1 MTNCEEKARKK
12 RNRSEEGVAL
22 IVAIT
27 TVAILAV
34 MLADMHEKT
43 GTAFAVSTS
52 QRDALQA
59 EYMAKSALSLT
70 RLLIGKEPEI
80 RRFVDP
86 LYRAATGRPAPQLPV
101 WNFVDEILSPFCTP
115 EDQRDTLTQLG
126 IDFGDTT
133 GFEDLPGECHVVV
146 VSENGKINVND
157 PLFLDG
163 DMARNSVASQLFSL
177 TGGYLPESPYDALFT
192 RESET
197 GTVTTRIDLV
207 SAVIDWWDRDIQRT
221 DFDPGAGETRTGGA
235 GTEDDSVYQLRDDPY
250 RNKNAPFDSIQ
261 ELRLVRGFS
270 DDFWAT
276 FVEPIPN
283 DPESRILTIYASGL
297 VNVNEATPQVLLGR
311 VCAHA
316 PESTLCLDPLEALK
330 FTQILGTIRQIIP
343 IPLFTRPS
351 DFINF
356 VEGKG
361 SNKDLYGMLIGFLGP
376 ESELLFTPIEI
387 PAQQKTALARSLATS
402 AQIFTIQATGIV
414 GRSQIQIE
422 SVVNFHERWVPPPPN
437 TGRMSG
443 LGVFHY
449 YRVN

>member
-1 MTNCEEKARKK
+1 MIRHPHRPKRK
-12 RNRSEEGVAL
+12 RSEEGVAL
-22 IVAIT
+22 IIAIT

-34 MLADMHEKT
+34 MLADMHETT

-59 EYMAKSALSLT
+59 EYMAKSATNLT

-101 WNFVDEILSPFCTP
+101 WNFIDELLSPFCTP
-115 EDQRDTLTQLG
+115 EDQRDTLTELG

-133 GFEDLPGECHVVV
+133 GFEGLPGECSVRA
-146 VSENGKINVND
+146 VSENGKVNVND

-163 DMARNSVASQLFSL
+163 ERARNNVATQLFSL
-177 TGGYLPESPYDALFT
+177 TGGQLPESPYDALFNK
-192 RESET
+192 EDET
-197 GTVTTRIDLV
+197 GTLTTRIDLIT
-207 SAVIDWWDRDIQRT
+207 AVIDWWDQDIQRT
-221 DFDPGAGETRTGGA
+221 DFDPGAAETRTGGT
-235 GTEDDSVYQLRDDPY
+235 GTEDDSLYQLRDDPY
-250 RNKNAPFDSIQ
+250 RNKNAAFDSIQ
-261 ELRLVRGFS
+261 ELRLVRGFN

-283 DPESRILTIYASGL
+283 DPQARIMTIYASGL
-297 VNVNEATPQVLLGR
+297 VNVNEAAPQVLLGR
-311 VCAHA
+311 VCSYA
-316 PESTLCLDPLEALK
+316 PESTLCADPLEGLK
-330 FTQILGTIRQIIP
+330 FTQILGTIRQLIP
-343 IPLFTRPS
+343 IPLFSRPT

-361 SNKDLYGMLIGFLGP
+361 TEKDLYGMLVGFLGE
-376 ESELLFTPIEI
+376 ESELLFQPIAI
-387 PAQQKTALARSLATS
+387 PEGQKTDLARSFATS
-402 AQIFTIQATGIV
+402 AQIFTIEATGLV
-414 GRSQIQIE
+414 GRSQIRIE
-422 SVVNFHERWVPPPPN
+422 SVVNFHSRWVPPPPN

-443 LGVFHY
+443 LGIFHY

>member
-1 MTNCEEKARKK
+1 MSEVIQTPRKQK
-12 RNRSEEGVAL
+12 REEGVAL

-27 TVAILAV
+27 TVAILGV
-34 MLADMHEKT
+34 MLADMHETT

-59 EYMAKSALSLT
+59 EYMAKSALNLT
-70 RLLIGKEPEI
+70 RLLIGKEPEV

-101 WNFVDEILSPFCTP
+101 WNFVDQLISPFCTP
-115 EDQRDTLTQLG
+115 EDERDSLTQLG

-133 GFEDLPGECHVVV
+133 GFEGLPGSCHVIA

-163 DMARNSVASQLFSL
+163 ERARNSVATQLFSL

-192 RESET
+192 REDEN
-197 GTVTTRIDLV
+197 GTLTTRIDLV
-207 SAVIDWWDRDIQRT
+207 AAVVDWWDRDIQRT
-221 DFDPGAGETRTGGA
+221 DFDPGAGQTRTGGT
-235 GTEDDSVYQLRDDPY
+235 GTEDDSIYQLQDDGY
-250 RNKNAPFDSIQ
+250 RNKNAPLDSLQ
-261 ELRLVRGFS
+261 ELRLIRGFS
-270 DDFWAT
+270 DDVWAT

-283 DPESRILTIYASGL
+283 DPQSRILTIYASGL
-297 VNVNEATPQVLLGR
+297 ININEATPQVLLGR

-316 PESTLCLDPLEALK
+316 PESTLCTDPLESLK
-330 FTQILGTIRQIIP
+330 FTQILGTIRQLIP
-343 IPLFTRPS
+343 IPLFSRPA

-361 SNKDLYGMLIGFLGP
+361 SEKDLWGIIVGFLG
-376 ESELLFTPIEI
+376 EDSELLFTPIEI
-387 PAQQKTALARSLATS
+387 EEEQKKLLERSLATS
-402 AQIFTIQATGIV
+402 ARIFTIQSTGLV
-414 GRSQIQIE
+414 GRSRIRIE
-422 SVVNFHERWVPPPPN
+422 AVVNFHERWVPPPPN

-443 LGVFHY
+443 LGIFHY

>member
-1 MTNCEEKARKK
+1 MTDTTATSRKK
-12 RNRSEEGVAL
+12 RSQEGVAL
-22 IVAIT
+22 IIAIT

-34 MLADMHEKT
+34 MLTDMHETT

-70 RLLIGKEPEI
+70 RLLIGKEPEV
-80 RRFVDP
+80 RRFIDP

-101 WNFVDEILSPFCTP
+101 WNFVDDLLSPFCTP

-126 IDFGDTT
+126 IDFGDTV
-133 GFEDLPGECHVVV
+133 GFENLPGECHVVA

-163 DMARNSVASQLFSL
+163 ERARNSVATQLFAL

-192 RESET
+192 SEDAT
-197 GTVTTRIDLV
+197 GTFTTRNDLV
-207 SAVIDWWDRDIQRT
+207 SAVVDWWDRDIQRT
-221 DFDPGAGETRTGGA
+221 DFDPGARTTRTGGT
-235 GTEDDSVYQLRDDPY
+235 GTEDDSVYQLQDDGY
-250 RNKNAPFDSIQ
+250 RNKNAPLDSIQ
-261 ELRLVRGFS
+261 ELRLVRGFT

-276 FVEPIPN
+276 FVEPVPN
-283 DPESRILTIYASGL
+283 DPASRILTIYASGL
-297 VNVNEATPQVLLGR
+297 VNINEATPQVLLGR

-316 PESTLCLDPLEALK
+316 PESTLCIDELESLK
-330 FTQILGTIRQIIP
+330 FTQILGTIRQILP
-343 IPLFTRPS
+343 IPLFSTPA

-361 SNKDLYGMLIGFLGP
+361 SQKDLYAMLVGYLGAD
-376 ESELLFTPIEI
+376 SELLFTPIEI
-387 PAQQKTALARSLATS
+387 EEEEQKLLERSLAT
-402 AQIFTIQATGIV
+402 AARIFTIQATGLV
-414 GRSQIQIE
+414 GRSQVRIE

>member
-1 MTNCEEKARKK
+1 MNETAHKTRSK
-12 RNRSEEGVAL
+12 RSQEGVAL
-22 IVAIT
+22 IIAIT

-34 MLADMHEKT
+34 MLADMHETT

-52 QRDALQA
+52 QRDAVQA
-59 EYMAKSALSLT
+59 EYLAKSALNLT
-70 RLLIGKEPEI
+70 RLLIGKEPQV

-86 LYRAATGRPAPQLPV
+86 LYRAATGRSAPQLPV

-126 IDFGDTT
+126 IDFGDTE
-133 GFEDLPGECHVVV
+133 GFDGLPGECSVAA

-163 DMARNSVASQLFSL
+163 EAARNAVASQLFSL

-192 RESET
+192 KEDDT
-197 GTVTTRIDLV
+197 GTITTRIDLV

-221 DFDPGAGETRTGGA
+221 DFDPGAGTTRTGGT
-235 GTEDDSVYQLRDDPY
+235 GTEDDTVYQLRDDAY
-250 RNKNAPFDSIQ
+250 RNKNAPFDSIE
-261 ELRLVRGFS
+261 ELRLIRGFG

-276 FVEPIPN
+276 FVEPVPD
-283 DPESRILTIYASGL
+283 DPESRIMTIYASGL
-297 VNVNEATPQVLLGR
+297 VNINEAAPQVLLGR

-316 PESTLCLDPLEALK
+316 PESTLCADPLESLK
-330 FTQILGTIRQIIP
+330 FTQILTTIRQLIP
-343 IPLFTRPS
+343 IPLFSRPS

-361 SNKDLYGMLIGFLGP
+361 SEKDLYGMLVGFLGQ
-376 ESELLFTPIEI
+376 ESELLFTPIQI
-387 PAQQKTALARSLATS
+387 PPEEKQKLARSLATS
-402 AQIFTIQATGIV
+402 AKIFTIVATGLV
-414 GRSQIQIE
+414 GRSQIRIE

-443 LGVFHY
+443 LGIFHY

>member
-1 MTNCEEKARKK
+1 MKSTVTSR
-12 RNRSEEGVAL
+12 RGRSQEGVAL
-22 IVAIT
+22 IIAIT

-34 MLADMHEKT
+34 MLADMHETT

-52 QRDALQA
+52 QRDSLQA

-70 RLLIGKEPEI
+70 RLLIGKEPEV

-101 WNFVDEILSPFCTP
+101 WNFVDQILSPFCTP
-115 EDQRDTLTQLG
+115 EDQRDTLMQLG
-126 IDFGDTT
+126 VDFGDTV
-133 GFEDLPGECHVVV
+133 GFDALPGECHVVA

-163 DMARNSVASQLFSL
+163 DRARNAVATQLFSL

-192 RESET
+192 EEDET
-197 GTVTTRIDLV
+197 GTLTTRIDLV
-207 SAVIDWWDRDIQRT
+207 AAVIDWWDRDIQRT
-221 DFDPGAGETRTGGA
+221 DFDPGARETRTGGT
-235 GTEDDSVYQLRDDPY
+235 GTEDDSFYQLRDDGY

-261 ELRLVRGFS
+261 ELRLVRGFT

-276 FVEPIPN
+276 FVEPVPN
-283 DPESRILTIYASGL
+283 DPASRVLTIYASGL
-297 VNVNEATPQVLLGR
+297 VNINEATPQVLLGR

-316 PESTLCLDPLEALK
+316 PESTLCVDPLESLK
-330 FTQILGTIRQIIP
+330 FTQILSTVRSLIP
-343 IPLFTRPS
+343 IPLFSQPN

-356 VEGKG
+356 VEGRG
-361 SNKDLYGMLIGFLGP
+361 GPQDLYPMLVSFLG
-376 ESELLFTPIEI
+376 EGSELLFTPILI
-387 PAQQKTALARSLATS
+387 PEEEKTELARSLATS
-402 AQIFTIQATGIV
+402 AKIFTIAATGIV
-414 GRSQIQIE
+414 GHSQIRIE

-443 LGVFHY
+443 LGVLQY